1 LIFFFQPLPSN
12 GKNFPIFS
20 FLHVLVFKD
29 EQKQM
34 ENSEKRKMKFSPL
47 QDGKTT
53 EKSFFTMTFFWVFL
67 GKFIFES
74 IFFFEIFFIFFV
86 VGKL

>member
-1 LIFFFQPLPSN
+1 
-12 GKNFPIFS
+12 
-20 FLHVLVFKD
+20 
-29 EQKQM
+29 
-34 ENSEKRKMKFSPL
+34 MKFSPL

-74 IFFFEIFFIFFV
+74 IFFFEIFELFFIFFV